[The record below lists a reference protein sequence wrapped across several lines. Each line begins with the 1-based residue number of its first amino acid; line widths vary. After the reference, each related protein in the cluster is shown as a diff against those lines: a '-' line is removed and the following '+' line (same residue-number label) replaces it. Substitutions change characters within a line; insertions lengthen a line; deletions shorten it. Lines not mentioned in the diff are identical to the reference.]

1 MVSIPDELVGVVSAA
16 CHQGVNE
23 WHGTRS
29 RHGSRLGR
37 SISEIA
43 RRIKVKPH
51 TVALW
56 KRDEGWDGLKIR
68 IDKRAAEQL
77 VERLATERV
86 NLNAQHFKLWN
97 AVVGRLLSSLTKDG
111 FKGSD
116 ARDLERA
123 AGVLEKAQK
132 GQRLARG
139 LSLDGQTEEQIRAE
153 AAAESRALV
162 DLFIDIVKK
171 EIADEDLRDRI
182 ARAILERLPTEMT
195 EDAEDGAA

>member
-1 MVSIPDELVGVVSAA
+1 MARHSVKTREQAREIYLTGEITSIA
-16 CHQGVNE
+16 
-23 WHGTRS
+23 
-29 RHGSRLGR
+29 
-37 SISEIA
+37 EIA